1 MEYIESNFGYLK
13 GTKIEKYYDH
23 LIKAEFLCEY
33 YPIVTKIIVRK
44 VIEMLLRDIAQD
56 SRMDMNVSAFTL
68 LNSVKLKSNI
78 SFSEEVYNGID
89 IILANGYENIS
100 KRDRNRKISKHPI
113 EILKI
118 AQKVLYY
125 YLKEKENF
133 KLIDEKNLSFSAP
146 SNIEY
151 MKKELLKINN
161 DITQRENLINSLRKK
176 ILQSDSSP
184 KRISEINN
192 IIILIKEEKAYLEEI
207 QDILNRKI
215 EMQNRYILNMKM
227 DYKIY
232 EKKFNE
238 MKIKFSENET
248 LLLEKEGQLLTSEI
262 QNQELKILT
271 EELDEEDESIKRM
284 KVSLDEELRTL
295 RQAYESLLN
304 LTEEYK
310 DIVETM
316 EFSYD
321 SELQKELEA
330 QKNSIQIKINF
341 EDAVFNENI
350 IVYNKSIVEYK
361 RKVLIFKELINE
373 NIKREIRHEKF
384 YDGFL
389 RLSGK
394 ELKIVYTI
402 INNITSTFNLISK
415 PKELLGRYNE
425 DKFLELLNRN
435 LENLKNIND
444 NEIKLILYYK
454 LINLSNAPYGKIYNR
469 RKFVQT
475 LDSMVEK
482 AYDVLAPKKDFKAKT
497 RKLDTINEY
506 YMNRII
512 SALKNKGASTHLT
525 EELLEKIYHIITEL
539 KQKPENKEKRFY
551 YEKTDLDIMT
561 ELALKSAIKSHP
573 YTFLHMIAELAS
585 IDSYKDISSIIF
597 QIENL
602 IEKRSLIKNFSNTYF
617 MVLLY
622 LSSDAIMI
630 SQNQQEELLPL
641 AVLLITSVS
650 LVSDNNFVK
659 LEGYNDLIKL
669 WKQKQQKYND
679 IYMKKEEEEN
689 NLGLVMREKLEVE
702 INQKEL
708 SEAYDSLLRN
718 YGSYEN
724 EFKNI
729 VMNSEK
735 RVLLPSYFYYDDLCN
750 KKKEAEKHINESKN
764 KIGTLKSM
772 FSIEVWKDQANKFI
786 NESNMLEAE
795 KLLIKEA
802 KQKPY
807 FKKEH
812 SVFLE
817 LEDQIQKV
825 NESIQKNKE
834 MLKSKDA
841 LVDNIKSK
849 IIDFQKQLTTM
860 KNAYIDIERGY

>member
-13 GTKIEKYYDH
+13 GTKIEKYYND

-44 VIEMLLRDIAQD
+44 VMEMLLRDIAQD
-56 SRMDMNVSAFTL
+56 SGMDMNVSALTL
-68 LNSVKLKSNI
+68 LNGIKLKSNI
-78 SFSEEVYNGID
+78 SFSEEIYNNIE

-100 KRDRNRKISKHPI
+100 KRDRNRKIPKHPI

-125 YLKEKENF
+125 YLKEKEN
-133 KLIDEKNLSFSAP
+133 LMLDIKNLSFSAP
-146 SNIEY
+146 STIEY

-161 DITQRENLINSLRKK
+161 DIAQRENLINNLRKK
-176 ILQSDSSP
+176 ILEVDSSP

-207 QDILNRKI
+207 QDILNRKV
-215 EMQNRYILNMKM
+215 EMQNKCVLNMET
-227 DYKIY
+227 DYKTY
-232 EKKFNE
+232 EKKLNE
-238 MKIKFSENET
+238 MKIKFNENEE
-248 LLLEKEGQLLTSEI
+248 LLLEKEGQLLKAEI
-262 QNQELKILT
+262 QNQELKIST
-271 EELDEEDESIKRM
+271 EELDDEDESIKRM
-284 KVSLDEELRTL
+284 KVSLDEELRIL
-295 RQAYESLLN
+295 RHAYESLLN
-304 LTEEYK
+304 LTEEYN
-310 DIVETM
+310 DIVETI
-316 EFSYD
+316 EFLYD
-321 SELQKELEA
+321 NELRKELEA
-330 QKNSIQIKINF
+330 KKNSIQIKINF

-350 IVYNKSIVEYK
+350 IIYNKNTVEYK
-361 RKVLIFKELINE
+361 RKALIFKELVNE

-402 INNITSTFNLISK
+402 INNITSSFNLISK

-454 LINLSNAPYGKIYNR
+454 LISLSNAPYGKIYNR

-475 LDSMVEK
+475 LDYMVDK
-482 AYDVLAPKKDFKAKT
+482 AYSLLATKKDFKARTK
-497 RKLDTINEY
+497 KLDAINEY
-506 YMNRII
+506 YMNRTI
-512 SALKNKGASTHLT
+512 SALKNKGSNTHIT
-525 EELLEKIYHIITEL
+525 EELIEKIYDIITKL
-539 KQKPENKEKRFY
+539 RQRPENKEKRLY
-551 YEKTDLDIMT
+551 YEKLDLDVMT
-561 ELALKSAIKSHP
+561 ESAIKAAIKSQP
-573 YTFLHMIAELAS
+573 YTFLYMIADLAS
-585 IDSYKDISSIIF
+585 IDSYKDMSSIIF

-622 LSSDAIMI
+622 LSSDAIVV
-630 SQNQQEELLPL
+630 SQNQQEELVPL
-641 AVLLITSVS
+641 AVMLITSVS
-650 LVSDNNFVK
+650 LVSDNDFIN
-659 LEGYNDLIKL
+659 LEGYNDLVKL

-679 IYMKKEEEEN
+679 ICMKKEEEESS
-689 NLGLVMREKLEVE
+689 LALLMREKLELE

-708 SEAYDSLLRN
+708 SEAYDSLLRR
-718 YGSYEN
+718 YGSYES
-724 EFKNI
+724 EFKNL

-750 KKKEAEKHINESKN
+750 KKKLAEKHINESKN
-764 KIGTLKSM
+764 KIGTLKSI

-807 FKKEH
+807 FKKEY

-825 NESIQKNKE
+825 NESMEKNKE

-841 LVDNIKSK
+841 LVDNIGSK
-849 IIDFQKQLTTM
+849 IIDLQKQLTTM
-860 KNAYIDIERGY
+860 KNAYIDIEGGY

>member
-56 SRMDMNVSAFTL
+56 SGMDMNVSALTL
-68 LNSVKLKSNI
+68 LNGIKLKSNI
-78 SFSEEVYNGID
+78 SFSEEIYNSIE

-100 KRDRNRKISKHPI
+100 KRDRNRKIPKHPI

-125 YLKEKENF
+125 YLKEKEN
-133 KLIDEKNLSFSAP
+133 LMLDIKNLSFSAP
-146 SNIEY
+146 STIEY

-161 DITQRENLINSLRKK
+161 DIAQRENLINNLRKK
-176 ILQSDSSP
+176 ILEVDSSP

-207 QDILNRKI
+207 QDILNRKV
-215 EMQNRYILNMKM
+215 EMQNKCVLNMET
-227 DYKIY
+227 DYKTY
-232 EKKFNE
+232 EKKLNE
-238 MKIKFSENET
+238 MKIKFNENEG
-248 LLLEKEGQLLTSEI
+248 LLLEKEGQLLKAEI
-262 QNQELKILT
+262 QNQELKIST
-271 EELDEEDESIKRM
+271 EELDDEDESIKRI

-295 RQAYESLLN
+295 RHAYESLLH
-304 LTEEYK
+304 LAEEYN
-310 DIVETM
+310 DIVETI
-316 EFSYD
+316 EFSFD
-321 SELQKELEA
+321 NELKKELEA
-330 QKNSIQIKINF
+330 KKNSIQIKINF

-350 IVYNKSIVEYK
+350 IIYNKNIVEYK
-361 RKVLIFKELINE
+361 RKALIFKELVNE

-402 INNITSTFNLISK
+402 INNIASSFNLISK

-454 LINLSNAPYGKIYNR
+454 LISLSNAPYGKIYNR
-469 RKFVQT
+469 RKFVQG
-475 LDSMVEK
+475 LDYMVEK
-482 AYDVLAPKKDFKAKT
+482 AYAVLATKKDFKARTK
-497 RKLDTINEY
+497 KLDAINEY
-506 YMNRII
+506 YMNRTI
-512 SALKNKGASTHLT
+512 SALKNKGLNTHIT
-525 EELLEKIYHIITEL
+525 EELIEKIYDIITNL
-539 KQKPENKEKRFY
+539 KQRPENKEKRSY
-551 YEKTDLDIMT
+551 YEKLDLDVMT
-561 ELALKSAIKSHP
+561 EVAIKAAIKSQP
-573 YTFLHMIAELAS
+573 YTFLHMISALAS
-585 IDSYKDISSIIF
+585 IDSYKDMSSIIF

-602 IEKRSLIKNFSNTYF
+602 IEKRSLIKDFSNTYF

-622 LSSDAIMI
+622 LSSDAVVI
-630 SQNQQEELLPL
+630 SQSQQEELLPL
-641 AVLLITSVS
+641 AVMLITSVS
-650 LVSDNNFVK
+650 LVSDNDFIN
-659 LEGYNDLIKL
+659 LEGYNDLVKL

-679 IYMKKEEEEN
+679 ICMKKEEEESS
-689 NLGLVMREKLEVE
+689 LGLIMREKLELE

-708 SEAYDSLLRN
+708 SEAYDTLVRR
-718 YGSYEN
+718 YGSYES
-724 EFKNI
+724 EFKNL

-750 KKKEAEKHINESKN
+750 KKKLAEKHINESKN

-807 FKKEH
+807 FKKEY

-825 NESIQKNKE
+825 NESIEKNKE

-841 LVDNIKSK
+841 LVDNIGSK
-849 IIDFQKQLTTM
+849 IIDLQKQLTTM
-860 KNAYIDIERGY
+860 KNAYMDIESGY

>member
-13 GTKIEKYYDH
+13 GTKIEKYYND

-44 VIEMLLRDIAQD
+44 VMEMLLRDIAQD
-56 SRMDMNVSAFTL
+56 SGMDMNVSALTL
-68 LNSVKLKSNI
+68 LNGIKLKSNI
-78 SFSEEVYNGID
+78 SFSEEIYNNIE

-100 KRDRNRKISKHPI
+100 KRDRNRKIPKHPI

-125 YLKEKENF
+125 YLKEKEN
-133 KLIDEKNLSFSAP
+133 LMLDIKNLSFSAP
-146 SNIEY
+146 STIEY

-161 DITQRENLINSLRKK
+161 DIAQRENLINNLRKK
-176 ILQSDSSP
+176 ILEVDSSP

-207 QDILNRKI
+207 QDILNRKV
-215 EMQNRYILNMKM
+215 EMQNKCVLNMET
-227 DYKIY
+227 DYKTY
-232 EKKFNE
+232 EKKLNE
-238 MKIKFSENET
+238 MKIKFNENEE
-248 LLLEKEGQLLTSEI
+248 LLLEKEGQLLKAEI
-262 QNQELKILT
+262 QNQELKIST
-271 EELDEEDESIKRM
+271 EELDDEDESIKRM

-295 RQAYESLLN
+295 RHAYESLLN
-304 LTEEYK
+304 LTEEYN
-310 DIVETM
+310 DIVETI
-316 EFSYD
+316 EFLYD
-321 SELQKELEA
+321 NELRKELEA
-330 QKNSIQIKINF
+330 KKNSIQIKINF

-350 IVYNKSIVEYK
+350 IIYNKNTVEYK
-361 RKVLIFKELINE
+361 RKALIFKELVNE

-402 INNITSTFNLISK
+402 INNITSSFNLISK

-454 LINLSNAPYGKIYNR
+454 LISLSNAPYGKIYNR

-475 LDSMVEK
+475 LDYMVDK
-482 AYDVLAPKKDFKAKT
+482 AYSLLATKKDFKARTK
-497 RKLDTINEY
+497 KLDAINEY
-506 YMNRII
+506 YMNRTI
-512 SALKNKGASTHLT
+512 SALKNKGSNTHIT
-525 EELLEKIYHIITEL
+525 EELIEKIYDIITKL
-539 KQKPENKEKRFY
+539 RQRPENKEKRLY
-551 YEKTDLDIMT
+551 YEKLDLDVMT
-561 ELALKSAIKSHP
+561 ESAIKAAIKSQP
-573 YTFLHMIAELAS
+573 YTFLYMIADLAS
-585 IDSYKDISSIIF
+585 IDSYKDMSSIIF

-622 LSSDAIMI
+622 LSSDAIVV
-630 SQNQQEELLPL
+630 SQNQQEELVPL
-641 AVLLITSVS
+641 AVMLITSVS
-650 LVSDNNFVK
+650 LVSDNDFIN
-659 LEGYNDLIKL
+659 LEGYNDLVKL

-679 IYMKKEEEEN
+679 ICMKKEEEESS
-689 NLGLVMREKLEVE
+689 LALLMREKLELE

-708 SEAYDSLLRN
+708 SEAYDSLLRR
-718 YGSYEN
+718 YGSYES
-724 EFKNI
+724 EFKNL

-750 KKKEAEKHINESKN
+750 KKKLAEKHINESKN
-764 KIGTLKSM
+764 KIGTLKSI

-807 FKKEH
+807 FKKEY

-825 NESIQKNKE
+825 NESMEKNKE

-841 LVDNIKSK
+841 LVDNIGSK
-849 IIDFQKQLTTM
+849 IIDLQKQLTTM
-860 KNAYIDIERGY
+860 KNAYIDIEGGY

>member
-1 MEYIESNFGYLK
+1 MEYSESNFWYLK
-13 GTKIEKYYDH
+13 GTRMEKYYDY

-33 YPIVTKIIVRK
+33 HPLVTKIIVRK
-44 VIEMLLRDIAQD
+44 VMEMLLKDIAQD
-56 SRMDMNVSAFTL
+56 SGMDTNASALTL
-68 LNSVKLKSNI
+68 LNNVKVKSNI
-78 SFSEEVYNGID
+78 SFSEEIYNGIE
-89 IILANGYENIS
+89 IILANGYENTS
-100 KRDRNRKISKHPI
+100 KRDRNRKVSKHPI

-125 YLKEKENF
+125 YLKEKEN
-133 KLIDEKNLSFSAP
+133 LMLDIKNLSFSAP
-146 SNIEY
+146 STIEY

-161 DITQRENLINSLRKK
+161 DIAQRENLINNLRRK
-176 ILQSDSSP
+176 IIELDSSP

-207 QDILNRKI
+207 QDILNRKV
-215 EMQNRYILNMKM
+215 EMQNKCVLNMET
-227 DYKIY
+227 DYKTY
-232 EKKFNE
+232 EKKLNE
-238 MKIKFSENET
+238 MKIKFNENEE
-248 LLLEKEGQLLTSEI
+248 LLLEKEGQLLKAEI
-262 QNQELKILT
+262 QNQELKIST
-271 EELDEEDESIKRM
+271 EELDDEDESIKRM

-295 RQAYESLLN
+295 RHAYESLLN
-304 LTEEYK
+304 LTEEYN
-310 DIVETM
+310 DIVETI

-321 SELQKELEA
+321 NELKRELEA
-330 QKNSIQIKINF
+330 KKNSIQIKINF

-350 IVYNKSIVEYK
+350 IIYNKNIVEYK
-361 RKVLIFKELINE
+361 RKALIFKELVNE

-402 INNITSTFNLISK
+402 INNITSSFNLISK

-454 LINLSNAPYGKIYNR
+454 LISLSNAPYGKIYNR

-475 LDSMVEK
+475 LDYMVEK
-482 AYDVLAPKKDFKAKT
+482 AYAVLEPKKDFKARIK
-497 RKLDTINEY
+497 KLDEINEY
-506 YMNRII
+506 YMNRTI
-512 SALKNKGASTHLT
+512 SALKNKGSNIHIT
-525 EELLEKIYHIITEL
+525 EELIEKIYNIITNL
-539 KQKPENKEKRFY
+539 KQRPENKEKRFY
-551 YEKTDLDIMT
+551 YEKLDFDAMT
-561 ELALKSAIKSHP
+561 ESAIKVAIKSQP
-573 YTFLHMIAELAS
+573 YTFLHMIADLAS
-585 IDSYKDISSIIF
+585 IDSYKDMSSIIF

-602 IEKRSLIKNFSNTYF
+602 IEKRSLIKKFSNTYF

-622 LSSDAIMI
+622 LSSDAIVV

-641 AVLLITSVS
+641 AVMLITSVS
-650 LVSDNNFVK
+650 LVSDNDFIN
-659 LEGYNDLIKL
+659 LEGYNDLVKL

-679 IYMKKEEEEN
+679 ICMKKEEEESS
-689 NLGLVMREKLEVE
+689 LGLIMREKLELE

-708 SEAYDSLLRN
+708 SEAYDSLLRK

-724 EFKNI
+724 EFKNL

-750 KKKEAEKHINESKN
+750 KKKLVEKHINESKN

-807 FKKEH
+807 FKKEY

-834 MLKSKDA
+834 MLRSKDA
-841 LVDNIKSK
+841 LVDNIGGK
-849 IIDFQKQLTTM
+849 IIDLQKQLTTM
-860 KNAYIDIERGY
+860 KNAYIDIESGY